1 MVMEIESASASSTD
15 DDLVSDLKREIDIL
29 KRLNKELNEEN
40 EKLSYENKALR
51 STVNKYDATF
61 KMHNDHVNSL
71 RDLAAQVRN
80 AWG

>member
-1 MVMEIESASASSTD
+1 MMEIESGSSEES
-15 DDLVSDLKREIDIL
+15 DLVSDLKREIAIL

-40 EKLSYENKALR
+40 EKLSNENKTLR
-51 STVNKYDATF
+51 CTINQYDATF

-80 AWG
+80 ALERM